1 MRTSILGTFFLA
13 SLTEIQEGACWYS
26 DALQFCHTIAEKH
39 GLSAE
44 TVAGVVAALSP
55 QNRWERNMLD
65 AERLI
70 DLYILGGEDAA
81 KEYKVATYGI
91 NKDKA
96 LKILALHD
104 LNLST
109 IPEILNGQKVKAFYH
124 CILGSDRHVCV
135 DGHAYSIWLGERVT
149 TNDTPKITSKLYNK
163 ISEDYI
169 EATKKI
175 NEILG
180 TMYTPADVQAI
191 TWITHRNLYLNR
203 SI

>member
-13 SLTEIQEGACWYS
+13 SLTETQEGACWYS
-26 DALQFCHTIAEKH
+26 DALQYCHNIKNRYGLRVEK
-39 GLSAE
+39 
-44 TVAGVVAALSP
+44 VAGVVAALSP
-55 QNRWERNMLD
+55 NNRWERNMLD

-70 DLYILGGEDAA
+70 DLFMVGGKDAA
-81 KEYKVATYGI
+81 QEYKAATYGI

-96 LKILALHD
+96 LAILCLEHSS
-104 LNLST
+104 LNT
-109 IPEILNGQKVKAFYH
+109 IPEILNGQKVKAFFH
-124 CILGSDRHVCV
+124 CILGSDQHVCV

-149 TNDTPKITSKLYNK
+149 TSDTPKITPKLFNK

-169 EATKKI
+169 EATNKI

-180 TMYTPADVQAI
+180 THYVPAQIQAI